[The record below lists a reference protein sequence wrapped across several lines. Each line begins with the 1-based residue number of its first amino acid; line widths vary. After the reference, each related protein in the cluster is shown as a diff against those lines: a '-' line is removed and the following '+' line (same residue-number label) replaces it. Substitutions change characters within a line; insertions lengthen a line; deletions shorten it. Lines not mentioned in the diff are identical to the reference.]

1 MSSLS
6 PAVRGAA
13 LTLLSAG
20 AVVSLSACGVLNSVL
35 GGGNVMEIGV
45 GDCFTESE
53 MQTALGGGEVEDIP
67 LVDCSESHD
76 SEVFHVEDLPEG
88 DFPGTESVNASLD
101 EICAG
106 SAFTEFVGVDYA
118 ESELYAS
125 GLSPTS
131 ETWEMLDD
139 REIVC
144 YVASDA
150 PITESLEGANR

>member
-13 LTLLSAG
+13 LAVVSAG
-20 AVVSLSACGVLNSVL
+20 AVVSLSACGVLNSVM

-53 MQTALGGGEVEDIP
+53 MQTAMGSGEVEDIP

-76 SEVFHVEDLPEG
+76 AEVFHVEELPDG
-88 DFPGTESVNASLD
+88 DFPGDGSVQSSMD
-101 EICAG
+101 DICTG
-106 SAFTEFVGVDYA
+106 TAFADFIGVDYA
-118 ESELYAS
+118 DSEIYVG

-131 ETWEMLDD
+131 DTWELIDD

-144 YVASDA
+144 YVISDEA
-150 PITESLEGANR
+150 VTESLAGASR